1 MLRFKSYIEPS
12 LGIRKGPLKTLLY
25 MFKEFDIFFFL
36 KLAHI

>member
-25 MFKEFDIFFFL
+25 ISL
-36 KLAHI
+36 PSLQSSQS